1 MAKETRH
8 VHINMTSNM
17 GKTMQNANTS
27 AEKLKGNV
35 TGLSAVANKAS
46 GAFSRMGGALSR
58 IGFNPAMLGI
68 GGVVAAIGGLISKAS
83 SFEKAA
89 SGLQAITGAT
99 AQEMDQLKASALELG
114 ASTKFTANEVLQLQT
129 EFSKLGFTVEEIQNV
144 QAATLDLAAAAGV
157 ELGEAA
163 SVAGST
169 LRGFGLD
176 TEETARVV
184 DVMAKSFTTSALD
197 MNKFTE
203 SMKLVAPIAK
213 TTGSSI
219 EESSAALAVLADR
232 GISGSM
238 AGTQLRRIMSDLA
251 LKTGKDFQT
260 SLEMTAEKLANAE
273 TKAEKL
279 AIAKELVGDRAKGSL
294 IALAE
299 NNEQLEFLTRSYE
312 NADGAAK
319 QMADTQ
325 LDNLAGSFTLLKS
338 AFDGFML
345 SIDDGTGI
353 FSTLARGIV
362 DATTALLNFL
372 TPLNKQSEAMEDQ
385 RVALFGYQAELDQL
399 DSVLNNTASS
409 EDEVADATFR
419 RKEMI
424 EDLKDQ
430 YPDYFGNLDSEKA
443 KTEDIKNALLQVN
456 EQMIK
461 RIAIQQMQEEIDE
474 VMADAAEQS
483 IDQVDRLA
491 EAQDRANE
499 GRALFAELGMQI
511 DATDPEGALIEMN
524 EAYEDMIKN
533 NREAFSFSQVQD
545 MRNAIRN
552 LNKDVIQ
559 LDDANK
565 DLNETRKIGDE
576 LEKEMQ
582 RRAELLG
589 IDLSPEE
596 VASTTTTTEEESTD
610 GLSPEEKDRIKK
622 KNDQEAALRDKFL
635 QKINKLEKDHEA
647 KTAEDKLKLKRDAH
661 LAELDKLKMD
671 DTAKGELRAKIEK
684 IYDEKIQEERDARI
698 DAFNEKLAGK
708 EANEKMLQLEKQ
720 KSDFELELEQLE
732 LDETAKAEAKLRI
745 DAWYKSE
752 KDKIDAAT
760 KEAEDKKTADD
771 AARIEQE
778 RRMRV
783 QMQMDVFDN
792 AARLFGEETALGKAM
807 LVAKQILLAKELVM
821 EAKSSILKAKL
832 KAAEAGA
839 EVSKGTAKAA
849 ATLNPFVIAGWAITA
864 AGIISTIAT
873 AFKASKD
880 AASAA
885 ASGGGGSVSTGGG
898 APTPQAPAFN
908 VIGQTSA
915 GDNMIAD
922 TINQANANPMRAY
935 VVEGDISSSQ
945 ELGRKA
951 NAMASVG

>member
-35 TGLSAVANKAS
+35 GGLSAVANKAS
-46 GAFSRMGGALSR
+46 GAFQRMGGALSR
-58 IGFNPAMLGI
+58 IGFNPAVLGI

-99 AQEMDQLKASALELG
+99 AEEMNQLKNSALELG

-129 EFSKLGFTVEEIQNV
+129 EFSKLGFTVEEIKNV

-163 SVAGST
+163 EIAGST

-176 TEETARVV
+176 TEETSRVV

-197 MNKFTE
+197 MDKFRE

-232 GISGSM
+232 GIAGSM

-251 LKTGKDFQT
+251 MKTGKDFQT
-260 SLEMTAEKLANAE
+260 SLVETAEKLENANS
-273 TKAEKL
+273 KAEKL

-299 NNEQLEFLTRSYE
+299 NTEQIGFLTRSYE
-312 NADGAAK
+312 NAEGAAK
-319 QMADTQ
+319 KMADTQ

-345 SIDDGTGI
+345 SIDDGTGP
-353 FSTLARGIV
+353 FSTLARSIV
-362 DATTALLNFL
+362 EATTAVLNFL
-372 TPLNKQSEAMEDQ
+372 TPLNKQSDAMEEQ
-385 RVALFGYQAELDQL
+385 RTALFGYMAELDQL
-399 DSVLNNTASS
+399 DGVLANTESS
-409 EDEVADATFR
+409 ENDVADATFK
-419 RKEMI
+419 RKDMI
-424 EDLKDQ
+424 EKLKEQ
-430 YPDYFGNLDSEKA
+430 YPDYFGKLDSEKA
-443 KTEDIKNALLQVN
+443 KTDEIKKALFAVN
-456 EQMIK
+456 EEMIK
-461 RIAIQQMQEEIDE
+461 RIAIQKMQEEIDE
-474 VMADAAEQS
+474 AAEDQADAAL
-483 IDQVDRLA
+483 DQAERFV
-491 EAQDRANE
+491 EAQDKANE
-499 GRALFAELGMQI
+499 ARKVFRDLGI
-511 DATDPEGALIEMN
+511 EIAATDPTEALVEM
-524 EAYEDMIKN
+524 EKARDEI
-533 NREAFSFSQVQD
+533 VQARNQGD
-545 MRNAIRN
+545 YTFDSAATEEMRMQIRN
-552 LNKDVIQ
+552 LKNDVTQ
-559 LDDANK
+559 LNAAQE
-565 DLNETRKIGDE
+565 DLNE
-576 LEKEMQ
+576 
-582 RRAELLG
+582 
-589 IDLSPEE
+589 S
-596 VASTTTTTEEESTD
+596 TEETSRLTQEMNKVREAMGFTTD
-610 GLSPEEKDRIKK
+610 EATAPTTDEGTVDDETANGTGGVNAGNDKEKD
-622 KNDQEAALRDKFL
+622 LRERFL
-635 QKINKLEKDHEA
+635 AKIRKLESDHNAKTKIQKLEA
-647 KTAEDKLKLKRDAH
+647 KKQEHLEELK
-661 LAELDKLKMD
+661 KLKMD
-671 DTAKGELRAKIEK
+671 KTQKGELEAEITR
-684 IYDEKIQEERDARI
+684 IYDEKIQDEKDARI
-698 DAFNEKLAGK
+698 SAFNEKLAGK
-708 EANEKMLQLEKQ
+708 EANEEMLKLEKQ
-720 KSDFELELEQLE
+720 KSDFELELAQLE
-732 LDETAKAEAKLRI
+732 MDETAKAEAKLRI
-745 DAWYKSE
+745 DAWYQSE

-760 KEAEDKKTADD
+760 KEAQDKKDADD
-771 AARIEQE
+771 AARIENE

-783 QMQMDVFDN
+783 QMQMEVFDN

-821 EAKSSILKAKL
+821 EAKSSILKAKM
-832 KAAEAGA
+832 KAAESTG
-839 EVSKGTAKAA
+839 EVAKGTAKAA

-873 AFKASKD
+873 AFKSSKD

-885 ASGGGGSVSTGGG
+885 GASGGGSAPSLGGGG
-898 APTPQAPAFN
+898 AAPQAPAFN

>member
-1 MAKETRH
+1 MK
-8 VHINMTSNM
+8 
-17 GKTMQNANTS
+17 NANTS

-58 IGFNPAMLGI
+58 IGFNPAVLGI

-99 AQEMDQLKASALELG
+99 AQEMDQLKASAMELG

-163 SVAGST
+163 EIAGST

-176 TEETARVV
+176 TQETQRVV
-184 DVMAKSFTTSALD
+184 DVMARSFTTSALD
-197 MNKFTE
+197 MEKFRE

-251 LKTGKDFQT
+251 MKTGKDFQT
-260 SLEMTAEKLANAE
+260 SLEMTAEKLENAKS
-273 TKAEKL
+273 KAEKL
-279 AIAKELVGDRAKGSL
+279 AIAKGLVGDRAKGSL

-299 NNEQLEFLTRSYE
+299 NTEQIGFLTRSYE
-312 NADGAAK
+312 NAEGAAK
-319 QMADTQ
+319 KMADTQ

-338 AFDGFML
+338 AWDGFVL
-345 SIDDGTGI
+345 SIDNGTGP
-353 FSTLARGIV
+353 FSTLARSLV

-372 TPLNKQSEAMEDQ
+372 TPLNKQSDAMEEQ
-385 RVALFGYQAELDQL
+385 RTALFGYMAELDQL
-399 DSVLNNTASS
+399 DAVLQNTESS
-409 EDEVADATFR
+409 ENDVADATFR

-424 EDLKDQ
+424 GKLKEE
-430 YPDYFGNLDSEKA
+430 YPDYFKDLNTEKA
-443 KTEDIKNALLQVN
+443 KTNDVKRALFAVN
-456 EQMIK
+456 EEMIK
-461 RIAIQQMQEEIDE
+461 RIAIQKMQEEIDE
-474 VMADAAEQS
+474 AAE
-483 IDQVDRLA
+483 DQA
-491 EAQDRANE
+491 EASLDHAERFIDAQDKANE
-499 GRALFAELGMQI
+499 ARKVFRDLGVEI
-511 DATDPEGALIEMN
+511 AATDPTEALVEM
-524 EAYEDMIKN
+524 EKKRDEIIQ
-533 NREAFSFSQVQD
+533 R
-545 MRNAIRN
+545 RNQGDDTFDFAATQEMAKQIRN
-552 LNKDVIQ
+552 LGKDVIQ
-559 LDDANK
+559 LNAAQE
-565 DLNETRKIGDE
+565 DLNETT
-576 LEKEMQ
+576 EKTSRLTQEMNRVREQ
-582 RRAELLG
+582 LG
-589 IDLSPEE
+589 FD
-596 VASTTTTTEEESTD
+596 TEEAVAPSTD
-610 GLSPEEKDRIKK
+610 TGTDDDDDGGTGTGINSNNDKEKDER
-622 KNDQEAALRDKFL
+622 EKFL
-635 QKINKLEKDHEA
+635 AKIRKLERDHNA
-647 KTAEDKLKLKRDAH
+647 KTAIEKLELKKLEH
-661 LAELDKLKMD
+661 LEELKQLKMD
-671 DTAKGELRAKIEK
+671 STKRGELEAEITR
-684 IYDEKIQEERDARI
+684 IYDEKIQDEKDARI
-698 DAFNEKLAGK
+698 AKFNEKLAGK
-708 EANEKMLQLEKQ
+708 EANEEMLRLEKQ

-732 LDETAKAEAKLRI
+732 MDETAKAEMKLRI
-745 DAWYKSE
+745 DAWYQSE
-752 KDKIDAAT
+752 KDKIDAAK
-760 KEAEDKKTADD
+760 KEADDKKLADD
-771 AARIEQE
+771 AARVEQE
-778 RRMRV
+778 RKMRV

-832 KAAEAGA
+832 KAAEATA
-839 EVSKGTAKAA
+839 EVAKGTAKAS

-880 AASAA
+880 AAAA
-885 ASGGGGSVSTGGG
+885 AGAGGGGSVAGGE
-898 APTPQAPAFN
+898 PTTQAPAFN

-922 TINQANANPMRAY
+922 SIMNANNKPIRAF
-935 VVEGDISSSQ
+935 VVEGDVSSSQ

-951 NAMASVG
+951 NAVASIG